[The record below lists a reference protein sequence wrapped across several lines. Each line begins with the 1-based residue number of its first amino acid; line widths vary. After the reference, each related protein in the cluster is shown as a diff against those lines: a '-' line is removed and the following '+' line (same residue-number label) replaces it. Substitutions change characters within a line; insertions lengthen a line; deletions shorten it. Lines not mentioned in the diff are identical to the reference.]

1 MPLTFIQSPDNEP
14 PDKDLLDGEVLDEA
28 VNLLRIQVDGPAKN
42 AARQEIRKIAKN
54 FASDLKATKTM
65 PGPGVAK
72 ARNTLKDLPDDTAAL
87 ADRFRQ
93 ASNSLAY
100 GYGAATFS
108 FADTDE
114 VDQAKRQ
121 EMEALATTVRRGAAM
136 LDEIASQ
143 LRPYVDHW
151 ATKKT
156 GELNIEGMAFGY
168 AEKRLARAAGQLY
181 VRHRPPD
188 LHAGKKGDF
197 LQFVEYLYHL
207 GTGHE
212 PDGSIML
219 RHAQEAARAIK
230 ATQAEQ

>member
-1 MPLTFIQSPDNEP
+1 MPLIIGSP
-14 PDKDLLDGEVLDEA
+14 LLDGELLDA
-28 VNLLRIQVDGPAKN
+28 TVDLLRIQADDPAKDE
-42 AARQEIRKIAKN
+42 ARRTIMRIAEI

-65 PGPGVAK
+65 PGPGVAE

-114 VDQAKRQ
+114 IDQAKRQ

-143 LRPYVDHW
+143 LRPVVDHW
-151 ATKKT
+151 AAKKT

-168 AEKRLARAAGQLY
+168 PEKRLARAGGQLFFS
-181 VRHRPPD
+181 HRPAD
-188 LHAGKKGDF
+188 FHAGKKGDF

-207 GTGHE
+207 GAGHE
-212 PDGSIML
+212 PSGHIML
-219 RHAQEAARAIK
+219 RPVREAVSGIK
-230 ATQAEQ
+230 AAQTEQ